1 VAEEPLAA
9 VGAILASENRA
20 RKLLS
25 GIVTS
30 EVSNGE
36 EAARRRNTE
45 DIVASEPSDVEEG
58 SLDDDRQSI
67 MSESSIFVVLE
78 GGRGVERAASEVS
91 QEKRQ
96 LIVALE
102 SRLHGALHF
111 GDDAVTHA

>member
-1 VAEEPLAA
+1 
-9 VGAILASENRA
+9 
-20 RKLLS
+20 
-25 GIVTS
+25 
-30 EVSNGE
+30 
-36 EAARRRNTE
+36 
-45 DIVASEPSDVEEG
+45 VASEPSDVEEG

-78 GGRGVERAASEVS
+78 GGRGMERAASEVS

-111 GDDAVTHA
+111 GDDAVTHALRARVPTIALCVRAFQQSRSLTPDPHL